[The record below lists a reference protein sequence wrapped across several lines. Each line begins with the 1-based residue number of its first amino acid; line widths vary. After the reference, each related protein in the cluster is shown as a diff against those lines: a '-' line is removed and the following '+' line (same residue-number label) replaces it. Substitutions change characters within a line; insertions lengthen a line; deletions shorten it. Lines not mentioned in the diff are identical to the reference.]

1 MVKYTKAA
9 IDLTLK
15 DLRLFYNIF
24 KYTFMLL
31 TAGYFAYAIVTGLG
45 NLVVN
50 IILLSVVGVY
60 FILDLVVT
68 ATSARR
74 IIRHG
79 YRWVRLTLT
88 AFTLGTTIYGVYE
101 ATTNITPLSIILL
114 TLMIVLWVVQFIFE
128 LITIMF
134 EQNRDLI
141 LEAIEMDIKEAKGI
155 YQKPVSAVKK
165 FFNRLTGQEEEV
177 IEPEENDSRNARRI
191 KKHLNKKDR

>member
-31 TAGYFAYAIVTGLG
+31 TAGYFAYAIATGLG

-60 FILDLVVT
+60 FVLDLVVT

-74 IIRHG
+74 IIRHS
-79 YRWVRLTLT
+79 YRWIRLTLT

-134 EQNRDLI
+134 EQKRDLI
-141 LEAIEMDIKEAKGI
+141 LEAIEMDIEEAKGI

-177 IEPEENDSRNARRI
+177 IEPEEKDSRNARRI

>member
-31 TAGYFAYAIVTGLG
+31 TAGYFAYAIATGLG
-45 NLVVN
+45 NLIVN
-50 IILLSVVGVY
+50 IILLSVVGLY

-74 IIRHG
+74 IIRHS

-134 EQNRDLI
+134 EQKRDLI
-141 LEAIEMDIKEAKGI
+141 LEAIEMDINEAKGI

>member
-31 TAGYFAYAIVTGLG
+31 TAGYFAYAIATGLG

-68 ATSARR
+68 ATSVRR

-79 YRWVRLTLT
+79 YHWVRLTLT

-134 EQNRDLI
+134 EQKRDLI
-141 LEAIEMDIKEAKGI
+141 LEAIDMDIEEAKGI

-165 FFNRLTGQEEEV
+165 FFNRLTGQEEKV

>member
-31 TAGYFAYAIVTGLG
+31 TAGYFAYAIATGLG

-134 EQNRDLI
+134 EQKRDLI
-141 LEAIEMDIKEAKGI
+141 LEAIEMDINEAKGI